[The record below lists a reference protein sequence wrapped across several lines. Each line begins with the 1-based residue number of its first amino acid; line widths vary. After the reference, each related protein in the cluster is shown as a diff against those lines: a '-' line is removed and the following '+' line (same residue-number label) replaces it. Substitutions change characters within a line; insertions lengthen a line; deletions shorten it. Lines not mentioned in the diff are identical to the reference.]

1 MTVTDPLPASDSA
14 TDSLHVRRRPS
25 QARSQKRFDQVLDA
39 ASALIAARGLEPIS
53 MTDIA
58 EEAGMAL
65 TALYRYFPNK
75 RAIVRELALM
85 TLEADARM
93 NADMADDSSR
103 SPAERIKAGVLEYC
117 HRLNDP
123 MRLQIRAAIH
133 ADAELSDLDLED
145 SRRNAA
151 VIAAAIDYDGLGI
164 GRLELERR
172 ALLLVELFDGA
183 ARLAS
188 RVDEAEADVALK
200 TFAEMVSWMML
211 RPEPFKEV
219 S

>member
-1 MTVTDPLPASDSA
+1 MTVTDSPS
-14 TDSLHVRRRPS
+14 TDSPHVRRRPS

-39 ASALIAARGLEPIS
+39 ASSLIAERGLEPIS

-58 EEAGMAL
+58 DEAGMAL

-85 TLEADARM
+85 TLEAASNLNTQMVGDP
-93 NADMADDSSR
+93 ST
-103 SPAERIKAGVLEYC
+103 SPAERIEQGVLAYC
-117 HRLNDP
+117 RHLNDP
-123 MRLQIRAAIH
+123 MRLQIRAAIR
-133 ADAELSDLDLED
+133 ADAELSSLDLDD

-151 VIAAAIDYDGLGI
+151 VIAAAVDYDGLGI

-172 ALLLVELFDGA
+172 ALLLVELFDGVVGLA
-183 ARLAS
+183 AR
-188 RVDEAEADVALK
+188 VDPDEGEIAVQ
-200 TFAEMVSWMML
+200 TFAAMASWLML
-211 RPEPFKEV
+211 RPEPFKEI

>member
-1 MTVTDPLPASDSA
+1 MIVTEQTSLPDA
-14 TDSLHVRRRPS
+14 HQVRRRPS
-25 QARSQKRFDQVLDA
+25 QARSQKRFDQVL
-39 ASALIAARGLEPIS
+39 ASASSLIAERGLEPIS

-75 RAIVRELALM
+75 RAIVRELALLS
-85 TLEADARM
+85 LEAATKM
-93 NADMADDSSR
+93 NLEMAANTSLSS
-103 SPAERIKAGVLEYC
+103 EEQIKRGIVAYC
-117 HRLNDP
+117 HHLNDSV
-123 MRLQIRAAIH
+123 RLQIRTAIH
-133 ADAELSDLDLED
+133 SDAELSGLDLED

-151 VIAAAIDYDGLGI
+151 IIAAAVDYDGLGI

-172 ALLLVELFDGA
+172 ALLLVELFDGV

-188 RVDEAEADVALK
+188 RVSQDEADIAIN
-200 TFAEMVSWMML
+200 TFAEMASWTML
-211 RPEPFKEV
+211 RPEPFKEI

>member
-1 MTVTDPLPASDSA
+1 MTVTDSLPV
-14 TDSLHVRRRPS
+14 TDFQHLRRRPA

-39 ASALIAARGLEPIS
+39 ASALIAERGLEPIS

-58 EEAGMAL
+58 DEAGMAL

-85 TLEADARM
+85 TLEADSQM
-93 NADMADDSSR
+93 NAEMAGDASM
-103 SPAERIKAGVLEYC
+103 SPAERIEEGIRVYC
-117 HRLNDP
+117 SHLNDP

-133 ADAELSDLDLED
+133 ADAELSDLDLDD

-172 ALLLVELFDGA
+172 ALLLVELFDGV

-188 RVDEAEADVALK
+188 RVDQDEADVAIA
-200 TFAEMVSWMML
+200 TFAAMASWMML
-211 RPEPFKEV
+211 RPEPFKEF
-219 S
+219 

>member
-1 MTVTDPLPASDSA
+1 MTVTDSSNK
-14 TDSLHVRRRPS
+14 TDAPHVRRRPS
-25 QARSQKRFDQVLDA
+25 QARSQKRFDEVLDA

-75 RAIVRELALM
+75 RAIIRELALM
-85 TLEADARM
+85 TLETDAQLNAESAADP
-93 NADMADDSSR
+93 SL
-103 SPAERIKAGVLEYC
+103 SPEERIRSGVLAYC
-117 HRLNDP
+117 RRINDP

-133 ADAELSDLDLED
+133 ADSELSELDLAD

-151 VIAAAIDYDGLGI
+151 VIAASIDYDGLGI

-172 ALLLVELFDGA
+172 ALLLVELLDGV

-188 RVDEAEADVALK
+188 RVDESEANVALD
-200 TFAEMVSWMML
+200 TFAQMASWMML
-211 RPEPFKEV
+211 RPEPFKETA
-219 S
+219 

>member
-1 MTVTDPLPASDSA
+1 MTVTDSPPA
-14 TDSLHVRRRPS
+14 TDSAHVRRRPT

-39 ASALIAARGLEPIS
+39 ASALIATHGLDPIS

-85 TLEADARM
+85 MLEADAAL
-93 NADMADDSSR
+93 NTEVVDDASQ
-103 SPAERIKAGVLEYC
+103 SPAERIKAGVLAYC
-117 HRLNDP
+117 HHLNDP

-133 ADAELSDLDLED
+133 ADAELSDLDLAD

-151 VIAAAIDYDGLGI
+151 VIAAAVDYDGLGV

-172 ALLLVELFDGA
+172 ALLLVELFDGV

-188 RVDEAEADVALK
+188 RVDESEADVVLN
-200 TFAEMVSWMML
+200 TFAEMASWTIL
-211 RPEPFKEV
+211 RPEPFKEI